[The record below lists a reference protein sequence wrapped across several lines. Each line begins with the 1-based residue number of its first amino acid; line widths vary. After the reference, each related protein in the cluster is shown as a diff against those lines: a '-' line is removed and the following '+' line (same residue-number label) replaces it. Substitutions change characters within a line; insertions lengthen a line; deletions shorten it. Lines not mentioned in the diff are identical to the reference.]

1 MAPDRRDFL
10 WQAATAAAAMTV
22 PRGAHAMAG
31 PPDPAG
37 GAPDGIVTPY
47 FGRKPVARGRNGV
60 VVTSS
65 PHATRAAV
73 ELLRAGGNACDA
85 ALCASITQCVTEP
98 HMTTITGMLSM
109 LYYDAA
115 TGRYSY
121 CNGGVNAPLAPL
133 PGFNPGDLQGGRGV
147 GVPSFWAACEAAR
160 ARHGT
165 RPVAE
170 LMRPAIRYAREGFP
184 IYPFLY
190 AEMFA
195 QYDTIGRTEAG
206 RRIYMPEGAILPP
219 GAVLRQRELADT
231 LERLQQE
238 GSAFFYQGEFARAY
252 CEVVRDAGGVMTP
265 EDFARFEVRWMEPA
279 RGTYRG
285 YDVIGSPP
293 PDNGGTH
300 IIESLNMLEL
310 LDLAR
315 MGPPTE
321 SGETLYW
328 MNRIVNEAFTDG
340 ARHTDPATHEV
351 PVDYITSKAY
361 AAGRLRLMRM
371 TPPRPVAPA
380 PPPGSNHVTVVDG
393 RGNVATIL
401 HSVMSLPWSNGLF
414 AMGASIAASGAHFF
428 RVMPSPGGRGTLYV
442 APTII
447 ARNGRPVLAAGSPSV
462 GLLQNIVQNTVN
474 ILDFGIPIEESVL
487 RPRFGGPNPA
497 GPGTN
502 YIEVD
507 LPGKVRAAAER
518 LGARW
523 HVTTPWHFMN
533 GTYEGIH
540 LDPATGVAAACADP
554 RRCGMAEAV

>member
-1 MAPDRRDFL
+1 MASRRRDFL
-10 WQAATAAAAMTV
+10 VQAATAAAAMTL
-22 PRGAHAMAG
+22 PRGASALHG
-31 PPDPAG
+31 VPDES
-37 GAPDGIVTPY
+37 APGKGEIVTPY
-47 FGRKPVARGRNGV
+47 FGRKPLARGKDGV
-60 VVTSS
+60 VVTSN

-115 TGRYSY
+115 AGRYTY
-121 CNGGVNAPLAPL
+121 CNGGMNAPLAPL
-133 PGFNPGDLQGGRGV
+133 VGYNPSDLQNGRGV
-147 GVPSFWAACEAAR
+147 GVPSFWAGFEASLK
-160 ARHGT
+160 RHGSK
-165 RPVAE
+165 PVADV
-170 LMRPAIRYAREGFP
+170 MRPAIRYAREGFP

-219 GAVLRQRELADT
+219 GATLKQLELADT
-231 LERLQQE
+231 LERLQSE
-238 GSAFFYQGEFARAY
+238 GSAFYYKGAFARAY
-252 CEVVRDAGGVMTP
+252 CSVVKGAGGVMTP
-265 EDFARFEVRWMEPA
+265 EDFARFEVRWLEPA
-279 RGTYRG
+279 RSTYHG

-310 LDLAR
+310 LDVAKL
-315 MGPPTE
+315 GPPTE
-321 SGETLYW
+321 SGEMLYW
-328 MNRIVNEAFTDG
+328 MNRIVNEAYTEG
-340 ARHTDPATHEV
+340 AKHTDPATHDV
-351 PVDYITSKAY
+351 PLDYIVSKEY
-361 AAGRLRLMRM
+361 AAARMRLMRM
-371 TPPRPVAPA
+371 TPPREVKPA
-380 PPPGSNHVTVVDG
+380 APPGSNHVTVVD
-393 RGNVATIL
+393 RQGNVATIL

-428 RVMPSPGGRGTLYV
+428 RIMPSPGDRGTLYV

-447 ARNGRPVLAAGSPSV
+447 ARNGKPVLAAGSPSV

-474 ILDFGIPIEESVL
+474 ILDFGIPIEQSVL
-487 RPRFGGPNPA
+487 RPRFGGPSPTV
-497 GPGTN
+497 PGTN
-502 YIEVD
+502 YIEID
-507 LPGKVRAAAER
+507 LPEKVRSAAER

-523 HVTTPWHFMN
+523 YVTTPWHFMN

-540 LDPATGVAAACADP
+540 IDPATGVASASADP